1 MARDFAASQL
11 RERIRT
17 LRAIHLATLDAEEA
31 RECELAI
38 DRYSVLLA
46 CLDKEASDPAA
57 RGLPLRGYGTE
68 DKILASAFPRLFQ
81 RS

>member
-1 MARDFAASQL
+1 MAAEFTASQL
-11 RERIRT
+11 REKIRT

-38 DRYSVLLA
+38 DQYSVLLA

-57 RGLPLRGYGTE
+57 HRGTLWGYSTE
-68 DKILASAFPRLFQ
+68 EKILTSAFPRLFQ